1 MNAGVAAAVVLLLSG
16 CTSVPAAD
24 QPSEPRP
31 APRSTPATVVT
42 PSYHQAPPRLRL
54 TWLPGRMPQPLARE
68 AVSGGA
74 DPWHAVVAGGL
85 VAGDTSTRATYRLD
99 LRTGRSTR
107 LPDLPTAV
115 HDTAGSLASGHALVI
130 GGGNATEQS
139 VVQARR
145 TNGWRV
151 IGHLPL
157 PRSDLSAASS
167 HGITYLVGGY
177 DGTAPAMADVLRSRN
192 GRRWTAVAKLPVP
205 VRYAATVLMG
215 TSLWVFG
222 GEVSGVMVKVVQ
234 RIDLRTGR
242 ARVAGHLPM
251 RLGHS
256 IAVRLGNRV
265 LLAGGRT
272 TSGRIT
278 ARMWWFRPDAARFTV
293 ADTARGLRC
302 RRRWQHRISRRRRA
316 PGLQRPGSPP
326 ALGLMSPHTS
336 AAGTESEP
344 VEQGPSRRAE
354 RTNLAACGSASSVAA
369 W

>member
-1 MNAGVAAAVVLLLSG
+1 
-16 CTSVPAAD
+16 
-24 QPSEPRP
+24 
-31 APRSTPATVVT
+31 
-42 PSYHQAPPRLRL
+42 
-54 TWLPGRMPQPLARE
+54 MPQPLARE
-68 AVSGGA
+68 AVSGA
-74 DPWHAVVAGGL
+74 DPSHAVVAGGL
-85 VAGDTSTRATYRLD
+85 VSGDTSVRATYRLD
-99 LRTGRSTR
+99 LRTGHTTR

-145 TNGWRV
+145 AHGWRV
-151 IGHLPL
+151 IGHLPS
-157 PRSDLSAASS
+157 PRSDLAAASS

-192 GRRWTAVAKLPVP
+192 GRRWTTVAELPVP

-222 GEVSGVMVKVVQ
+222 GEVSGAMVKAVQ

-242 ARVAGHLPM
+242 ARVAGQLPM

-272 TSGRIT
+272 TSGKIT
-278 ARMWWFRPDAARFTV
+278 SRMWWFRPDTARFTAAGRLPTPL
-293 ADTARGLRC
+293 AD
-302 RRRWQHRISRRRRA
+302 
-316 PGLQRPGSPP
+316 
-326 ALGLMSPHTS
+326 S
-336 AAGTESEP
+336 AAVGGGSTAFL
-344 VEQGPSRRAE
+344 VGGE
-354 RTNLAACGSASSVAA
+354 RPAFSDRVLRLHWG
-369 W
+369 